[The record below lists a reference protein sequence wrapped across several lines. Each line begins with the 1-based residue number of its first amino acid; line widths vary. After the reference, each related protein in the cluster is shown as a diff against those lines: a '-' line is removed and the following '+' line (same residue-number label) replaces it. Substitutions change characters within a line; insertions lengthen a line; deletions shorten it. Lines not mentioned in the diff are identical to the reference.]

1 MLAQL
6 ITSLMYVDLPVA
18 HRRAIKR
25 PQTTIP
31 VCIGHKQTIT
41 FGLGWAADTSVPN
54 SPAETVTTTPID
66 ENEFLRVRSVDQ
78 EQRVLTPTVQ
88 VQTRTDS
95 RTRPLAPEP
104 GFSPSLITPSAAQKK
119 QGGRVPSR

>member
-18 HRRAIKR
+18 HRRAMKR

-54 SPAETVTTTPID
+54 SPAETVTTL
-66 ENEFLRVRSVDQ
+66 LRVRSVDQ

>member
-18 HRRAIKR
+18 HRRAMKR

-54 SPAETVTTTPID
+54 SPGNRDHATVDCESVHLIAPR
-66 ENEFLRVRSVDQ
+66 FLISARQ
-78 EQRVLTPTVQ
+78 
-88 VQTRTDS
+88 
-95 RTRPLAPEP
+95 LAK
-104 GFSPSLITPSAAQKK
+104 KK
-119 QGGRVPSR
+119 QLRSMETSSCVFVPWTRSKEF

>member
-18 HRRAIKR
+18 HRRAMKR

-54 SPAETVTTTPID
+54 SPAETVTTLL
-66 ENEFLRVRSVDQ
+66 FRG
-78 EQRVLTPTVQ
+78 
-88 VQTRTDS
+88 
-95 RTRPLAPEP
+95 P
-104 GFSPSLITPSAAQKK
+104 GAKSFNSYSA
-119 QGGRVPSR
+119 STNSD

>member
-18 HRRAIKR
+18 HRRAMKR

-54 SPAETVTTTPID
+54 SPAETVTTVPACS
-66 ENEFLRVRSVDQ
+66 FRG
-78 EQRVLTPTVQ
+78 
-88 VQTRTDS
+88 
-95 RTRPLAPEP
+95 P
-104 GFSPSLITPSAAQKK
+104 GAKSFNSYSA
-119 QGGRVPSR
+119 STNSD